1 MDGFKIRAKLALSFP
16 RAVAAAEAEEI
27 MMQYA
32 RAFATAVECELS
44 NGDVPFEEHELYQRI
59 TDQVQVLPKK
69 NVRLIGLHVWQKGAI
84 SSRSMLAVKTGPE
97 SSPTV
102 PAMPAVSQTRERA
115 VSPAGAHTA
124 TTLKPPEGA
133 DLPASTAPQRPYS
146 AQPHAAQ
153 PHSVQPST
161 SSASNAATRPPMAAP
176 KQARASAYSV
186 TQPETA
192 FEPASRVTTP
202 ARPAVSTTRAAIS
215 PPQAPA
221 AAGPR
226 PGTPPPRSTPAPMTS
241 GSFPAAARMAN
252 GVASAGEPRITRSKS
267 GFTLALEHCA
277 GDAGADVGS
286 ALGQPVRDAAAD
298 VLFATLGAL
307 HGSIVDPLSLFDG
320 RADENLR
327 GNLVGEAC
335 VYVCYVLY
343 DALSRTSLSQM
354 QAIQVVQTACLHALM
369 DQSMPVSELSRYLA
383 TESPREEFSSRLCT
397 MLEVRETPE
406 MQQRVEAHLRTLRL
420 DVRSCTEQIE
430 QRLARAKALSEQKTG

>member
-1 MDGFKIRAKLALSFP
+1 MDGFKIRAKIALSFP
-16 RAVAAAEAEEI
+16 RPVNAAEAEEI

-44 NGDVPFEEHELYQRI
+44 NGDVPFEEQELYQRL

-133 DLPASTAPQRPYS
+133 DLPASSAPQRSYS

-153 PHSVQPST
+153 PQSAPPSAG
-161 SSASNAATRPPMAAP
+161 SGASRPPMAAP

-192 FEPASRVTTP
+192 LEPASRVTTP
-202 ARPAVSTTRAAIS
+202 ARPAVSTTRAALGA
-215 PPQAPA
+215 PAAPA

-226 PGTPPPRSTPAPMTS
+226 PGTPPPRSAPAPMTS
-241 GSFPAAARMAN
+241 GSFPAAARMAS
-252 GVASAGEPRITRSKS
+252 GVVSAGEPRITRSKS

-383 TESPREEFSSRLCT
+383 TESPREEFSSRLCA

>member
-69 NVRLIGLHVWQKGAI
+69 NVRLIGLHVWQKGAV
-84 SSRSMLAVKTGPE
+84 SSRSMLAVKGGPE

-115 VSPAGAHTA
+115 MSPPGAHTA
-124 TTLKPPEGA
+124 TTLKPPEGVG
-133 DLPASTAPQRPYS
+133 LPASAAPQRPHS
-146 AQPHAAQ
+146 AQPSA
-153 PHSVQPST
+153 
-161 SSASNAATRPPMAAP
+161 SSASSANMAATRPPAAAAP
-176 KQARASAYSV
+176 KQPRASAYSV
-186 TQPETA
+186 TQPEA
-192 FEPASRVTTP
+192 ASEPASRVTSP
-202 ARPAVSTTRAAIS
+202 ARPAVSTTRAALGT
-215 PPQAPA
+215 PA
-221 AAGPR
+221 APTPPAAR
-226 PGTPPPRSTPAPMTS
+226 PVTPPPRSAVAPMTS
-241 GSFPAAARMAN
+241 GSFPAAARMAS
-252 GVASAGEPRITRSKS
+252 GVVSAGEPRITRSKS
-267 GFTLALEHCA
+267 GFALALEHCA
-277 GDAGADVGS
+277 GDAGADVGG

-354 QAIQVVQTACLHALM
+354 QAIQVVQTACVHALM

-383 TESPREEFSSRLCT
+383 TESPREEFSNRLCAI
-397 MLEVRETPE
+397 LQVRETPE